1 MFKSPLY
8 SALLLI
14 LALPAAASAWV
25 WGAKGLQAPAA
36 VIPAAHAQ
44 SATKPQ
50 QIEVSA
56 VPAPVAQSVATPA
69 QRFDPSPSA
78 GRLVFEHNPPRRVPP
93 FPLALNQ
100 TVQRYIDSFLNQ
112 PQYLESSFNRVA
124 PYMPE
129 MLGELENHG
138 LPKDLIYLAFAESEF
153 SKKGA
158 GPWQLSRA
166 TARRFGLHINRYVDE
181 RRDPVKSTRAAAQF
195 LAGLHDEIGD
205 WRITL
210 ASWNRGEASID
221 RFWALRGADYSRLT
235 KKLPRCTRSLLNRF
249 MAVAFIAR
257 NADNYGFQP
266 IVYAQAPFQRVE
278 VAGGTSLSAVA
289 RMWGTTVAMVRDL
302 NPAILRDRVP
312 PGVLTYEVWVPRIPD
327 QAEADPLSIESLE
340 N

>member
-1 MFKSPLY
+1 MFKRLLY
-8 SALLLI
+8 SVLLLI
-14 LALPAAASAWV
+14 LALPAAAGAWV
-25 WGAKGLQAPAA
+25 WGAKGLEGPITGIQA
-36 VIPAAHAQ
+36 VHAQ
-44 SATKPQ
+44 PATKPHQ
-50 QIEVSA
+50 VEVPA

-69 QRFDPSPSA
+69 QRFDPSRSA

-93 FPLALNQ
+93 FPLTLNR

-129 MLGELENHG
+129 MVGELENRG

-153 SKKGA
+153 SKAGA

-221 RFWALRGADYSRLT
+221 RFWALRGADYGRLM

-257 NADNYGFQP
+257 NADTYGFDP
-266 IVYAQAPFQRVE
+266 IVYSQAPFQRVGVPGGTLLSE
-278 VAGGTSLSAVA
+278 VART
-289 RMWGTTVAMVRDL
+289 WGTTVTMVRDL

-312 PGVLTYEVWVPRIPD
+312 PDVVSYEVWVPRIPD
-327 QAEADPLSIESLE
+327 QADADPLSIEFLE